1 MSGAVLRLL
10 AVDFG
15 EARIGLA
22 GTDALGLMAH
32 PVETVP
38 SQPRKTALERI
49 AEVAR
54 QRQAQR
60 IVMGL
65 PIRADGTEGPAA
77 EKVRKFAAMLRP
89 LLPPDCEIVWQDE
102 DGSTIQA
109 HAMLRA
115 AGKKTHNHR
124 PVIDQAAA
132 VAILEEYLR
141 AMHPGSIFADEGD

>member
-22 GTDALGLMAH
+22 GTDALGIMAH
-32 PVETVP
+32 PIETV
-38 SQPRKTALERI
+38 SAQPRRAALERI

-77 EKVRKFAAMLRP
+77 EKVRKFAASLRP
-89 LLPPDCEIVWQDE
+89 LLQQECEIVWQDE
-102 DGSTIQA
+102 YGSTIQA

-132 VAILEEYLR
+132 VTILEDYLR
-141 AMHPGSIFADEGD
+141 AVRPESIFDNDA

>member
-1 MSGAVLRLL
+1 MSGDVIRLL

-22 GTDALGLMAH
+22 GTDALGIMAH
-32 PVETVP
+32 PIETVP
-38 SQPRKTALERI
+38 AQPRKAALERI
-49 AEVAR
+49 AVVAR

-77 EKVRKFAAMLRP
+77 EKVRKFSAALRP
-89 LLPPDCEIVWQDE
+89 HLPSDCEIVWQDE
-102 DGSTIQA
+102 YGSTLQA

-132 VAILEEYLR
+132 VAILEDYLR
-141 AMHPGSIFADEGD
+141 ALRPGSIFDGEA